1 MKRRFTVNSD
11 GLLED
16 KHGVVLGRLTSI
28 TIEVPADALGVGT
41 IGGVV
46 ASETT
51 EATTTTDGGA
61 GEGPSAAAGFVK
73 AAGELLHVDLVW
85 EHYVEVMAPRNKQL
99 DAEGRKIILD
109 ALKVATVD
117 ECRRAIDGCA
127 ASDFHM
133 GQNGRGRKY
142 NRLSQIL
149 KARRSG
155 PSGQA
160 QTTRERIDFFLDMAD
175 KSGLPSG
182 LTSVDPA
189 RLRQAKR
196 EVMDAWE
203 YPGNEG
209 AVARGEEAAAW
220 LEQAGIAVGAN
231 LNERN
236 RTGTPKPTFEVV
248 QA

>member
-1 MKRRFTVNSD
+1 MKRRFTLNKR
-11 GLLED
+11 GQLED
-16 KHGVVLGRLTSI
+16 RDGNILGPVTSI
-28 TIEVPADALGVGT
+28 TFDVPAGGT

-51 EATTTTDGGA
+51 EASSTTDGGV
-61 GEGPSAAAGFVK
+61 GEGQAAPSPYAAALV
-73 AAGELLHVDLVW
+73 VW
-85 EHYVEVMAPRNKQL
+85 EHYVEVMAPRSKEL
-99 DAEGRKIILD
+99 DAESRKIIGD
-109 ALKVATVD
+109 ALKVATAD
-117 ECRRAIDGCA
+117 ECKRAIDGCA
-127 ASDFHM
+127 ASSYHM

-149 KARRSG
+149 KARRAGQFG
-155 PSGQA
+155 PS

-203 YPGNEG
+203 YPGNED

-220 LEQAGIAVGAN
+220 LEKQGMAVGAD
-231 LNERN
+231 LDERN
-236 RTGTPKPTFEVV
+236 RAGTPRPTFFVV

>member
-46 ASETT
+46 ASEPT
-51 EATTTTDGGA
+51 EATTTTDGGV
-61 GEGPSAAAGFVK
+61 GEGEAAPS
-73 AAGELLHVDLVW
+73 LIVW
-85 EHYVEVMAPRNKQL
+85 EHYVEVMAPRNEEL
-99 DAEGRKIILD
+99 DAESRKIICD
-109 ALKVATVD
+109 ALKVATVE
-117 ECRRAIDGCA
+117 ECCRAIDGCA
-127 ASDFHM
+127 ASAWHM
-133 GQNGRGRKY
+133 GQNGRQRKY
-142 NRLSQIL
+142 NRLGQIL
-149 KARRSG
+149 KARRAG
-155 PSGQA
+155 QFGQA

-220 LEQAGIAVGAN
+220 LEQQGVAV
-231 LNERN
+231 LEDHSEVN
-236 RTGTPKPTFEVV
+236 RENRWKPRFEVV